1 MKQIIV
7 SGIQPS
13 GKLHIGNYV
22 GAIQQWLKLQD
33 DPAYDCFFFIADYHS
48 LSGEYIAAEKRQQIL
63 DLVIDLLA
71 LGVDPQK
78 CTLFVQSHVAEHTE
92 LCWVFNTVTPM
103 SFLERMTQYKDKS
116 AHQAENINAALFDYP
131 VLMAADILM
140 YNPAFVPVGD
150 DQVQHVELARD
161 VAGFFNNKFGG
172 TFALP
177 KVLLTSAP
185 RLKSLADSS
194 KKMSKSH
201 GDKTYIGVFDAPEVI
216 TEKLKRAVTDEEGV
230 KNLRALFGIF
240 KHSISSD
247 QYENNNAKLKEDL
260 AAVISEYFR
269 EAREKRDVLAADPG
283 EVARLLEHG
292 AAKARVV
299 AGATMDIVRRKIGV
313 R

>member
-33 DPAYDCFFFIADYHS
+33 DPTYDCFFFIADYHS
-48 LSGEYIAAEKRQQIL
+48 LSGSYDPAEKRQQIL
-63 DLVIDLLA
+63 DLVMDLLA

-78 CTLFVQSHVAEHTE
+78 CTMFVQSHVAEHTE

-161 VAGFFNNKFGG
+161 VAGFFNNKFGE

-177 KVLLTSAP
+177 KVLLTTAP
-185 RLKSLADSS
+185 RLKSLADSA

-201 GDKTYIGVFDAPEVI
+201 GEKTYIGVFDEPEVI
-216 TEKLKRAVTDEEGV
+216 AEKMKRAVTDEEGV
-230 KNLRALFGIF
+230 KNLLGLFPLFGGDAS
-240 KHSISSD
+240 KD
-247 QYENNNAKLKEDL
+247 YTGNNAALKEDL

-269 EAREKRDVLAADPG
+269 EARERRRALVADPG
-283 EVARLLEHG
+283 EVVRLLEHG
-292 AAKARVV
+292 AAKARAV
-299 AGATMDIVRRKIGV
+299 ASATMDGVRRKIGV